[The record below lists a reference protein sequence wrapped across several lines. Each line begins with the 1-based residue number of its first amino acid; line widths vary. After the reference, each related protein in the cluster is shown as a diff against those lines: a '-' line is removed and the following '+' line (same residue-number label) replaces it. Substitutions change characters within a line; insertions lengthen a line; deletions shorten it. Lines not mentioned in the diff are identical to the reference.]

1 MDSQLSFYFISPS
14 TAKIYL
20 FINIFVIGDSNS
32 KPNTCTG
39 LYWISRRTQCVF
51 PAGNSQVLAA
61 ENVRIE
67 KKSQELAAE
76 TLELKEIS
84 GTGTVLATEML
95 ELKLI
100 SGIGH

>member
-1 MDSQLSFYFISPS
+1 MI
-14 TAKIYL
+14 
-20 FINIFVIGDSNS
+20 VILNQTPVQD
-32 KPNTCTG
+32 CTG
-39 LYWISRRTQCVF
+39 S
-51 PAGNSQVLAA
+51 AA
-61 ENVRIE
+61 ELNASSLRGTLRHWPLKNVRIE